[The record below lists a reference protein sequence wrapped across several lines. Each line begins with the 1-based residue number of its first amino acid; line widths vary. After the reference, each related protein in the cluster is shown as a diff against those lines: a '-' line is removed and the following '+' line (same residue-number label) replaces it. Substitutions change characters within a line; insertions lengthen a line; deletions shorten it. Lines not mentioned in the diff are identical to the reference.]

1 MSHSLLIYHE
11 DCRTFG
17 EILSKRLPQLEIHT
31 AGRPEEAWDV
41 IDQPE
46 IILSWKIP
54 DDLLKRAN
62 RLVWF
67 ASTAAGNENLVKNP
81 YLTETVTL
89 TKTTIY
95 GETMVEYVFAYIL
108 YFCRNL
114 PDHLKDQPNRVWN
127 RLRPGRLCDK
137 TMGILGLGSVGKEIA
152 KRGKQFGM
160 NILGMKRTPGPV
172 ENVDQ
177 VFGPGELGE
186 MIPRVDDLVVVL
198 PLTPE
203 TFHLLGK
210 KELSMMK
217 DGALLIDIGR
227 GRTIDEQALIRVLKA
242 NRIRAVLD
250 VFEEEPL
257 PSESELWNLE
267 NVIITPHISGMDL
280 PEEICEEFIA
290 NYGKWIAG
298 EPLTGLVDRNKGY

>member
-31 AGRPEEAWDV
+31 ASRPVEAWDV
-41 IDQPE
+41 IDQTE

-54 DDLLKRAN
+54 EELLKRAKK
-62 RLVWF
+62 LVWF
-67 ASTAAGNENLVKNP
+67 ASTAAGNENLVKSP
-81 YLTETVTL
+81 YLAETVTL

-95 GETMVEYVFAYIL
+95 GETMVEYVFAYLL

-114 PDHLKDQPNRVWN
+114 PDHFKDQPNRVWN
-127 RLRPGRLCDK
+127 RLRPGRLRGK

-160 NILGMKRTPGPV
+160 NILGMRRIPGPV

-177 VFGPGELGE
+177 VFGPGELGK

-203 TFHLLGK
+203 TYHLLGE
-210 KELSMMK
+210 KELSLMK
-217 DGALLIDIGR
+217 EGTILINIGR
-227 GRTIDEQALIRVLKA
+227 GRTIDEQRLIRVLKA

-257 PSESELWNLE
+257 PAESELWNLE

-290 NYGKWIAG
+290 NYKKWIVG
-298 EPLTGLVDRNKGY
+298 KPLAGLVDRNRGY